1 MLHQCWRGG
10 QSWPSL
16 RQCGLT
22 TWLLFLMAI
31 ALYRP
36 STRNSCTTVQDTGLA
51 ACLLG
56 AAGGSWGN
64 GVTLLPG
71 QMIAYFSS
79 AKRFSSSV
87 WAGFWTGVPHLL
99 LPRASLALW
108 WDPVP
113 WIISEV
119 VCWHSEHTRVTLQAG
134 PGICMHEVTWPW
146 LMWNFNIQPNCSHL
160 YFAHCLFLKC
170 QVMPPIGTGISMF
183 SDCNSRGINMWQK
196 VQQIQGWCVGK
207 PSVWWELVGFSVLN
221 LCSLRSPSK
230 TWANVSHHVSVWDSH
245 YLTGYETEWEFWMC
259 PSVEV
264 LRWRGRK
271 PVCQCSTCR
280 QGCPSPWWN
289 LSDRT
294 ADTLKPFS

>member
-1 MLHQCWRGG
+1 MG
-10 QSWPSL
+10 
-16 RQCGLT
+16 
-22 TWLLFLMAI
+22 WLLDWGA
-31 ALYRP
+31 P
-36 STRNSCTTVQDTGLA
+36 SASPQSQPSFVVG
-51 ACLLG
+51 
-56 AAGGSWGN
+56 
-64 GVTLLPG
+64 
-71 QMIAYFSS
+71 
-79 AKRFSSSV
+79 
-87 WAGFWTGVPHLL
+87 
-99 LPRASLALW
+99 PRALNYFRSGLLALW
-108 WDPVP
+108 A
-113 WIISEV
+113 
-119 VCWHSEHTRVTLQAG
+119 HTCSIAG
-134 PGICMHEVTWPW
+134 QSRYTYAWTWPW
-146 LMWNFNIQPNCSHL
+146 LMCNFNIQPNCSHL

-183 SDCNSRGINMWQK
+183 SDCNSRGINLWQK

-207 PSVWWELVGFSVLN
+207 PSVWWELVGFSTLN

-245 YLTGYETEWEFWMC
+245 YLTGYETQREFWMC